1 MPEIKRDFRAG
12 RMNKDLDE
20 RLVPRSEYRDALNV
34 QVASS
39 EGDDV
44 GAIQNVLGNKLA
56 YSSLINIAGGKCIGS
71 CRDSANDKIYWFVT
85 GSSIDAI
92 IEYDQYTK
100 TSSPVLID
108 TANVLNL
115 NSANLITGVNI
126 IEGLLFFTDNNS
138 EPKMIDIAKF
148 KAGSTDFST
157 HTTLTVAHNGV
168 SSGAYNFT
176 LDDVTVIRKSPTE
189 APTLE
194 MSSSSRDGI
203 VESVCLGKSFTDS
216 NGEPLSPGQ
225 HPDSDGIFVFQH
237 SMNLTSG
244 DRIKFTILDESESD
258 EVIATVVDDLPQLP
272 NGFLLNMDSISEDI
286 TSGSNDWKVVLM
298 EEKSLFEFKFPRFAY
313 RYKYD
318 DGQYSA
324 IGPFSQ
330 VAFLPSEFD
339 YLPKKGYNKGMVN
352 ALKTLTI
359 SNFKTSRMPKDVI
372 EVDILYKEDKSTN
385 IYTVKSIK
393 GNVQNTDEEWLSNSI
408 VIESE
413 IIYKILPANQLLR
426 PWDNVPKKAKAQEF
440 TANRLLYG
448 NYTQQY
454 DIKDVNDN
462 EITPKFNVSIVQSD
476 QEGYDVRTP
485 GRSIKSMRTYQIG
498 VVYRDD
504 FGRETP
510 VLTDTSGSIQLAKS
524 QAVNWNVIQVKLL
537 NEPPYWATH
546 YKYFIKETSAE
557 YYNLAMDRHYPAE
570 DGNVWLAFP
579 SAERNKVN
587 EETFIILKKRHDSDL
602 FVEDEARYKIIAIE
616 NEAPDFLTIQKV
628 SKGVVGADSNGNLFV
643 DGGYPEKGT
652 SKIRIPRV
660 LWKPNFGGTSGSTDD
675 IDLSTASVHTLSDL
689 LVRIKKGNQVTK
701 YYEVANIR
709 YEPSSSGLDYVGT
722 NITCPDNK
730 YWQIEIEKVFD
741 ESDVEWLGTVGGDN
755 TVQSIQM
762 EVEISQNVRKLKP
775 EFQGRFF
782 AKIYRDS
789 VLEQNVLNFNN
800 IDEMRVL
807 ATTNFWQIG
816 GGVNGSNSTMS
827 RTKDTAGG
835 QGTRYRYWKKQS
847 KSDGGGASADWHIAR
862 WGKMKWFKDLGGEG
876 DIDSNRNLGP
886 QYASGASL
894 HNTLKST
901 QGYGIRQGQNV
912 IEIAYHGFGKKARN
926 TRSGQRG
933 VVWEEW
939 IKFGNQVKGEFKD
952 FVRSLETVG
961 NYIKFPGDPDENV
974 YEIKGYRR
982 GGCIMYE
989 GRTTGGRGRTGTF
1002 ASSRVIVFTI
1012 KLDKPIIW
1020 APEDNISSI
1029 TGSYDN
1035 NTPIQ
1040 IGTTY
1045 VDEDDLDGFTTDN
1058 PGIWETEPKEVAEL
1072 DIYYEASDAYN
1083 VSTHG
1088 NNIKLGYHNCFSFA
1102 NGVES
1107 NRIRDDYN
1115 ATYIKK
1121 GVKASST
1128 VAEQYNEEVKTN
1140 GLIFSGIFNSTSSV
1154 NRLNQFIMAESI
1166 TKDINPSYGSIQ
1178 KLNTRDTDVTVLCED
1193 KVLKVLT
1200 NKDALFNADG
1210 NANVTSNNAVLG
1222 QAVPYVGD
1230 FGISLNPESFAK
1242 FGFRSYFTDRA
1253 RGVVIRLSRDGIELI
1268 SKKGMS
1274 DFFSDRLA
1282 NTQVAIG
1289 SFDDNKNSYNISL
1302 QTQKVTRRGNETIS
1316 YKEEVGGWPSRKSYI
1331 PENGISLN
1339 NVYYTFKNG
1348 EMYSHD
1354 NQVRNNF
1361 YGIQYNSSLK
1371 LIFNDAPDVV
1381 KGFLTLSYEGTTPYW
1396 QQNLT
1401 DDQYYNNATTNGWYN
1416 SSVETDLQSGF
1427 ANEFKG
1433 KEGKWFNY
1441 IHGTETTLR
1450 NLDTKEFSVQG
1461 IGRLASIS
1469 GDVTPASVT
1478 ITVTENND

>member
-56 YSSLINIAGGKCIGS
+56 YSSLINITGGKCIGS

-85 GSSIDAI
+85 GNSIDAI
-92 IEYDQYTK
+92 VEYDQYTK
-100 TSSPVLID
+100 TVLPVLVDDSNI
-108 TANVLNL
+108 LNL

-157 HTTLTVAHNGV
+157 HTVLTKAH
-168 SSGAYNFT
+168 STATYNFT

-189 APTLE
+189 APTLQ

-216 NGEPLSPGQ
+216 NGEPLNPGQ

-318 DGQYSA
+318 DGQYSS

-359 SNFKTSRMPKDVI
+359 SNFITSRMPNDVV

-393 GNVQNTDEEWLSNSI
+393 GNPQNTDEEWVSNSI

-454 DIKDVNDN
+454 DVKDVNDN

-476 QEGYDVRTP
+476 QSGYDVRTP

-628 SKGVVGADSNGNLFV
+628 SKGVVGADSNGNLFI

-722 NITCPDNK
+722 NTTCPDNK

-741 ESDVEWLGTVGGDN
+741 ESDVEWLGTVGGEN

-762 EVEISQNVRKLKP
+762 EVEIAQNVRKLKP

-1020 APEDNISSI
+1020 APEDNISGI

-1253 RGVVIRLSRDGIELI
+1253 RGVVIRLSRDGLELI
-1268 SKKGMS
+1268 STKGMS

-1282 NTQVAIG
+1282 NTQIAIG

-1302 QTQKVTRRGNETIS
+1302 QTQKVTKRGNETIS
-1316 YKEEVGGWPSRKSYI
+1316 YKEEVSGWPSRKSYI

-1361 YGIQYNSSLK
+1361 YGAQYNSSLK
-1371 LIFNDAPDVV
+1371 LVFNDAPDVV
-1381 KGFLTLSYEGTTPYW
+1381 KGFLTLNYEGTNPYW

-1401 DDQYYNNATTNGWYN
+1401 DNQYYNNTTTNGWYN
-1416 SSVETDLQSGF
+1416 SSVETDLQSGL

-1441 IHGTETTLR
+1441 IHGTETTLN

-1461 IGRLASIS
+1461 IGTLASIS